1 MAETNPLNTTPE
13 FRDFVAKK
21 LSELLDQNLKEKD
34 EAEKKKLENGEQ
46 DTGIRLFASST
57 TTIRDSGE
65 DGKIQMKQKPPVV
78 KRRKLSSSSDSSD
91 EEMRIAEAAISV
103 EQIMKESKTPHNGT
117 QEKNQK
123 TIETVSEKDSEEVLN
138 QVKKKIKRKKKKS
151 EIKIS

>member
-1 MAETNPLNTTPE
+1 MIYQCLKII
-13 FRDFVAKK
+13 DCLDIQIKK
-21 LSELLDQNLKEKD
+21 LFYF
-34 EAEKKKLENGEQ
+34 
-46 DTGIRLFASST
+46 TF
-57 TTIRDSGE
+57 
-65 DGKIQMKQKPPVV
+65 
-78 KRRKLSSSSDSSD
+78 SSD

-117 QEKNQK
+117 QEKSQK